1 MKAFWKLMSYL
12 KPYWHWALLAPLFMA
27 LEVGLDLIQPRLI
40 ATIVDEGV
48 AMRDMTVVLNTGLWM
63 IGLALAAGVAGVT
76 CSVFAV
82 LASEGMGADMRA
94 SLFRKIHSLSFAN
107 VDKLETGSLVTRM
120 TDDINQVQNA
130 TAMLLRMMVRG
141 PLMLVGSLIMAAI
154 TGPELAPLFL
164 ILIPLIVIT
173 IALIVR
179 RAFPLFKVVQGKVDD
194 LNTVMQESLMGV
206 RVVKAFV
213 RGPHE
218 EKRFDASNT
227 ELMTISVKAM
237 RTVAIGWPV
246 MMLILQVGVAAVL
259 WFGGVRVVGGTMQI
273 GQVIAFINYLMRTL
287 MSLMMVSMIVIFIS
301 RAGASAQR
309 IDEVLLNEPLVQN
322 RPDARREFPLPALVP
337 VTAGAM
343 LGGNGRL
350 GSAVGAAQ
358 PGPGSVPSHGRGN
371 GSGHQE
377 AGGVQS
383 RRRPLGR
390 VAFEN
395 VTFAYDGEERE
406 PVLQNVS
413 FLAEPGQT
421 VAILGAT
428 GAGKS
433 SLIHLIPRFYDVQEG
448 RVTLDGVDVREMHT
462 DVLRRNVAVALQ
474 EPLLFTGSIRDNIRY
489 GRPDATDAEVASAAR
504 MAQAQ
509 DFILSFPD
517 GYDTELG
524 QRGVNLSGGQKQR
537 IAIARALLVD
547 PAVLILDDSTSSVDV
562 ETEGEIQDALAEFVK
577 GLEAFP
583 RTTFIVAQRI
593 STVLNADKIL
603 VLDGGAIAAEG
614 THAELMASSP
624 IYRDIYDS
632 QLGEGVMSN
641 E

>member
-12 KPYWHWALLAPLFMA
+12 KPYWYWALLAPFFMTI
-27 LEVGLDLIQPRLI
+27 EVGLDLVQPRLI
-40 ATIVDEGV
+40 ATIVDDGV

-63 IGLALAAGVAGVT
+63 IGVALAAGVAGVL
-76 CSVFAV
+76 CSIFSV
-82 LASEGMGADMRA
+82 LASEGMGADLRA
-94 SLFRKIHSLSFAN
+94 GLFRKIHSLSFAN
-107 VDKLETGSLVTRM
+107 VDKLETGSLVTRV
-120 TDDINQVQNA
+120 TDDIGQVQNA

-154 TGPELAPLFL
+154 TGPELAPLFF

-173 IALIVR
+173 ISLIVR
-179 RAFPLFKVVQGKVDD
+179 RAFPLFKLVQGRVDQ

-206 RVVKAFV
+206 RVIKAFV
-213 RGPHE
+213 RGSHE
-218 EKRFDASNT
+218 EERFSDANND
-227 ELMTISVKAM
+227 LMALSVKAM
-237 RTVAIGWPV
+237 RTVSIGWPI

-259 WFGGVRVVGGTMQI
+259 WFGGVRVVAGTMQI
-273 GQVIAFINYLMRTL
+273 GEVIAFINYLMRTL

-309 IDEVLLNEPLVQN
+309 IDEVIVSIPAVQN
-322 RPDARREFPLPALVP
+322 QPDARREFPVPALVP
-337 VTAGAM
+337 ATAGAASNV
-343 LGGNGRL
+343 LTASSSLAQAAIPGN
-350 GSAVGAAQ
+350 
-358 PGPGSVPSHGRGN
+358 GRGN
-371 GSGHQE
+371 GAE
-377 AGGVQS
+377 RKA
-383 RRRPLGR
+383 RPMGR

-395 VTFAYDGEERE
+395 VTFGYEGEEHE
-406 PVLQNVS
+406 PVLRNLS
-413 FLAEPGQT
+413 FLAEPGET

-489 GRPDATDAEVASAAR
+489 GRPDASDAEVEAAAQ
-504 MAQAQ
+504 MAQAHE
-509 DFILSFPD
+509 FIRSFPD

-537 IAIARALLVD
+537 IAIARALLID

-577 GLEAFP
+577 GLEALP

-603 VLDGGAIAAEG
+603 VLDGGEIAAEG
-614 THAELMASSP
+614 THAELMTSSP

-632 QLGEGVMSN
+632 QLGEGVLSN